1 MIHCNLATLLA
12 ERKLKISKVAEDT
25 GLSRT
30 TLTSMYYNQ
39 GSGIQ
44 LNTIDK
50 LCIYLDIAINQLYSF
65 FPFDLYCVRCE
76 WHGQDSINL
85 TLSYA
90 DKRHKKKDIDIFGQL
105 DISKNEDGLINYMG
119 IILDYYLSDA
129 EEYDSESGVYEKL
142 VKQACLKLPQSVK
155 YKLKNDISVFISDM
169 LYTGD
174 IADNCTFVTSF
185 PPLD

>member
-50 LCIYLDIAINQLYSF
+50 LCIYLDIAIDQLYSF
-65 FPFDLYCVRCE
+65 FPFD
-76 WHGQDSINL
+76 
-85 TLSYA
+85 
-90 DKRHKKKDIDIFGQL
+90 
-105 DISKNEDGLINYMG
+105 
-119 IILDYYLSDA
+119 
-129 EEYDSESGVYEKL
+129 
-142 VKQACLKLPQSVK
+142 
-155 YKLKNDISVFISDM
+155 
-169 LYTGD
+169 
-174 IADNCTFVTSF
+174 
-185 PPLD
+185 